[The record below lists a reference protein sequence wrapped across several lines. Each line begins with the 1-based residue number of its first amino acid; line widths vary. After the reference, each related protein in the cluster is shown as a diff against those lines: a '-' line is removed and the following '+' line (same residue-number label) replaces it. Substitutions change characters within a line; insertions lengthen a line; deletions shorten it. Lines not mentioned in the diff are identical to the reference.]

1 MPSPCRGGGVYGPS
15 EFDEA
20 YEDEPG
26 HYEREEESLGQAIL
40 DATIRDLEPKPAA
53 TLQGD
58 GHDPR
63 GGSAHAGEPPRA
75 AILVEREG
83 VPVGI
88 FTERDLM
95 RRVVAAG
102 IGLDR
107 AIEEVMTPDPETLGL
122 DDGVAFAL
130 NRMSVGGFRNIPIVD
145 ENGAV
150 VGHPLAARGRRL
162 HRVAPPEPRHQPPA
176 PPGPRSPREDGG

>member
-1 MPSPCRGGGVYGPS
+1 MAAS
-15 EFDEA
+15 EFEEA

-26 HYEREEESLGQAIL
+26 QFEREEESLGQAIL
-40 DATIRDLEPKPAA
+40 DATIEDLEPKPAA
-53 TLQGD
+53 TLREMGTI
-58 GHDPR
+58 
-63 GGSAHAGEPPRA
+63 RA
-75 AILVEREG
+75 AVQLMLENRLGAILVERDG
-83 VPVGI
+83 KPVGI

-107 AIEEVMTPDPETLGL
+107 AIEEVMTPDPETLRL

-130 NRMSVGGFRNIPIVD
+130 NRMSIGGFRNVPIVK

-150 VGHPLAARGRRL
+150 VGIVSQREVVDYIVSLLPSHVINLPPLPDLEAR
-162 HRVAPPEPRHQPPA
+162 H
-176 PPGPRSPREDGG
+176 EDGG

>member
-1 MPSPCRGGGVYGPS
+1 MGTS

-26 HYEREEESLGQAIL
+26 QYEREEESLGQAIL
-40 DATIRDLEPKPAA
+40 EAHISDLKPKPAA
-53 TLQGD
+53 TLREMGTI
-58 GHDPR
+58 
-63 GGSAHAGEPPRA
+63 RA
-75 AILVEREG
+75 AVQLMLEQRLGAVLVERDG
-83 VPVGI
+83 RAVGI

-107 AIEEVMTPDPETLGL
+107 AIEEVMTPDPETLRL

-130 NRMSVGGFRNIPIVD
+130 NRMAVGGFRNVPIVD
-145 ENGAV
+145 ENGALVGILSQREV
-150 VGHPLAARGRRL
+150 VDYIVSLLPSHVINLPPLPDLEAR
-162 HRVAPPEPRHQPPA
+162 
-176 PPGPRSPREDGG
+176 SEDGG

>member
-1 MPSPCRGGGVYGPS
+1 MGTS
-15 EFDEA
+15 EFEEA
-20 YEDEPG
+20 YEDGPG
-26 HYEREEESLGQAIL
+26 RFEKEEESLGAAIL

-53 TLQGD
+53 MLKEMGTI
-58 GHDPR
+58 
-63 GGSAHAGEPPRA
+63 RA
-75 AILVEREG
+75 AVQLMLDQKLGAILVERDG
-83 VPVGI
+83 KPVGI

-130 NRMSVGGFRNIPIVD
+130 NRMVVGGYRNVPIVD
-145 ENGAV
+145 ENSELVGILSQREV
-150 VGHPLAARGRRL
+150 VHYIVSVLPSHVINLPPVPDLEAR
-162 HRVAPPEPRHQPPA
+162 
-176 PPGPRSPREDGG
+176 SEDGG

>member
-1 MPSPCRGGGVYGPS
+1 MGTS

-26 HYEREEESLGQAIL
+26 PFEREEESLGQAIL
-40 DATIRDLEPKPAA
+40 EATIRDLEPKPAA
-53 TLQGD
+53 TLREMGTI
-58 GHDPR
+58 
-63 GGSAHAGEPPRA
+63 RA
-75 AILVEREG
+75 AVDLMLERKLGAVLVEREG
-83 VPVGI
+83 RVVGI

-107 AIEEVMTPDPETLGL
+107 SIEEVMTPDPDTLKL

-130 NRMSVGGFRNIPIVD
+130 NRMVVGGFRNVPIVD
-145 ENGAV
+145 ESGALVAILSQREV
-150 VGHPLAARGRRL
+150 VDYIVSLLPSHVINLPPLPDLEAR
-162 HRVAPPEPRHQPPA
+162 
-176 PPGPRSPREDGG
+176 SEDGG

>member
-1 MPSPCRGGGVYGPS
+1 MGTS

-26 HYEREEESLGQAIL
+26 QYEREEKTLGEAIL
-40 DATIRDLEPKPAA
+40 EATISDLKPKPAA
-53 TLQGD
+53 TLREMGTI
-58 GHDPR
+58 
-63 GGSAHAGEPPRA
+63 RA
-75 AILVEREG
+75 AVQLMLDQRLGAVLVERDG
-83 VPVGI
+83 RAVGI

-107 AIEEVMTPDPETLGL
+107 AVEEVMTPDPETLRL

-130 NRMSVGGFRNIPIVD
+130 NRMVVGGFRNVPIVD
-145 ENGAV
+145 ENGALVGILSQREV
-150 VGHPLAARGRRL
+150 VDYIVSLLPSHVINLPPLPDLEAR
-162 HRVAPPEPRHQPPA
+162 
-176 PPGPRSPREDGG
+176 SEDGG

>member
-1 MPSPCRGGGVYGPS
+1 MAAS

-26 HYEREEESLGQAIL
+26 RYEQEEESVGEAIL

-53 TLQGD
+53 TLREMGTI
-58 GHDPR
+58 
-63 GGSAHAGEPPRA
+63 RA
-75 AILVEREG
+75 AVQLMLEHRLGAILVEREG

-130 NRMSVGGFRNIPIVD
+130 NRMSVGGFRNVPIVD
-145 ENGAV
+145 ENETV
-150 VGHPLAARGRRL
+150 VGILSQREVVDYLVSLLPSHVINLPPIPDLEAR
-162 HRVAPPEPRHQPPA
+162 
-176 PPGPRSPREDGG
+176 REDGG

>member
-1 MPSPCRGGGVYGPS
+1 MGTS

-26 HYEREEESLGQAIL
+26 QYEREEESLGQAIL
-40 DATIRDLEPKPAA
+40 EADISDLKPKPAA
-53 TLQGD
+53 TLREMGTI
-58 GHDPR
+58 
-63 GGSAHAGEPPRA
+63 RA
-75 AILVEREG
+75 AVQLMLEQKLGAVLVERDG
-83 VPVGI
+83 RVVGI

-107 AIEEVMTPDPETLGL
+107 AIEEVMTPDPETLRL

-130 NRMSVGGFRNIPIVD
+130 NRMAVGGFRNVPIVD
-145 ENGAV
+145 ENGALVGILSQREV
-150 VGHPLAARGRRL
+150 VDYIVSLLPSHVINLPPLPDLEAR
-162 HRVAPPEPRHQPPA
+162 
-176 PPGPRSPREDGG
+176 SEDGG

>member
-1 MPSPCRGGGVYGPS
+1 MGTS

-26 HYEREEESLGQAIL
+26 QYEREEESLGEAIL
-40 DATIRDLEPKPAA
+40 EATISDLKPKPAA
-53 TLQGD
+53 TLREMGTI
-58 GHDPR
+58 
-63 GGSAHAGEPPRA
+63 RA
-75 AILVEREG
+75 AVQLMLDQRLGAVLVERDG
-83 VPVGI
+83 RAVGI

-107 AIEEVMTPDPETLGL
+107 AVEEVMTPDPETLRL

-130 NRMSVGGFRNIPIVD
+130 NRMVVGGFRNVPIVD
-145 ENGAV
+145 ENGALVGILSQREV
-150 VGHPLAARGRRL
+150 VDYIVSLLPSHVINLPPLPDLEAR
-162 HRVAPPEPRHQPPA
+162 
-176 PPGPRSPREDGG
+176 SEDGG

>member
-1 MPSPCRGGGVYGPS
+1 MGTS

-26 HYEREEESLGQAIL
+26 QLEREEESLGEAIL
-40 DATIRDLEPKPAA
+40 DANIEDLAPKPAA
-53 TLQGD
+53 TLNEMGTI
-58 GHDPR
+58 
-63 GGSAHAGEPPRA
+63 RA
-75 AILVEREG
+75 AVQLMLAQKLGAVLVERDG
-83 VPVGI
+83 RVVGI

-107 AIEEVMTPDPETLGL
+107 AIGEVMTPDPETLRL

-130 NRMSVGGFRNIPIVD
+130 NRMVVGGFRNVPIVD
-145 ENGAV
+145 EDGALVGVLSQREV
-150 VGHPLAARGRRL
+150 VDYIVSLVPSHVINLPPLPDLEAR
-162 HRVAPPEPRHQPPA
+162 
-176 PPGPRSPREDGG
+176 SEDGG

>member
-1 MPSPCRGGGVYGPS
+1 MGTS

-26 HYEREEESLGQAIL
+26 PHEREEESLGEAIL
-40 DATIRDLEPKPAA
+40 NATIRDLEPKPAA
-53 TLQGD
+53 TLREMGTI
-58 GHDPR
+58 
-63 GGSAHAGEPPRA
+63 RA
-75 AILVEREG
+75 ALQLMLERKLGAVLVEREG
-83 VPVGI
+83 RVVGI

-107 AIEEVMTPDPETLGL
+107 AIEEVMTPDPETLKL

-130 NRMSVGGFRNIPIVD
+130 NRMVVGGFRNVPIVD
-145 ENGAV
+145 ENGALVAILSQREV
-150 VGHPLAARGRRL
+150 VDYIVSLLPSHVINLPPLPDLEAR
-162 HRVAPPEPRHQPPA
+162 
-176 PPGPRSPREDGG
+176 SEDGG